1 MCNQCVTLIG
11 DDKSI
16 CDKCENFKP
25 LTINWKHKANEL
37 RQIITE
43 GAKGAGKYEVMVPLS
58 GGKDSSFV
66 LYYMSK
72 VLKLRVLAV
81 TWDNY
86 LMADGAWEN
95 IHRAVESAGADLK
108 ICKWEPEI
116 QMSMYRTL
124 FMRIGRICYC
134 LQWMKLFFIPIAVQE
149 RIPFIITGESEGQRN
164 ADHSFELP
172 DERTNRA
179 NIVRFYSIFRR
190 IMLLLTKKYDPKMK
204 NTIRDEVFGPMEPIV
219 KNKSSKYTLPIFI
232 PLANYVDWTNK
243 NETKKII
250 EKELNWKNPTNMFLH
265 TNCWFEPIKGYME
278 HKKHLNES
286 RYELSSTI
294 RSGGITREEAVE
306 ETKKM
311 CLDGTRPDEQIA
323 RFCKLISISESDFD
337 KYIIRKDVMHNPI
350 LNWAF
355 SKVIQPKAAKMVAW
369 HFGLDESQSSEF
381 SPIGIGTIK

>member
-1 MCNQCVTLIG
+1 
-11 DDKSI
+11 
-16 CDKCENFKP
+16 
-25 LTINWKHKANEL
+25 
-37 RQIITE
+37 
-43 GAKGAGKYEVMVPLS
+43 
-58 GGKDSSFV
+58 
-66 LYYMSK
+66 
-72 VLKLRVLAV
+72 
-81 TWDNY
+81 
-86 LMADGAWEN
+86 
-95 IHRAVESAGADLK
+95 
-108 ICKWEPEI
+108 
-116 QMSMYRTL
+116 
-124 FMRIGRICYC
+124 
-134 LQWMKLFFIPIAVQE
+134 
-149 RIPFIITGESEGQRN
+149 
-164 ADHSFELP
+164 
-172 DERTNRA
+172 
-179 NIVRFYSIFRR
+179 
-190 IMLLLTKKYDPKMK
+190 
-204 NTIRDEVFGPMEPIV
+204 
-219 KNKSSKYTLPIFI
+219 
-232 PLANYVDWTNK
+232 
-243 NETKKII
+243 
-250 EKELNWKNPTNMFLH
+250 MFLH